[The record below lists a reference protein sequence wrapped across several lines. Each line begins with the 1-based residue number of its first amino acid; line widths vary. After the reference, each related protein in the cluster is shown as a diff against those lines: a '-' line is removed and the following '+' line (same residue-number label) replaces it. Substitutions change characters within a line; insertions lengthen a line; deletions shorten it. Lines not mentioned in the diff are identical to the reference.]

1 MIRRRFRSRRLGV
14 GIAIAAGSIV
24 LAACGTGTSS
34 GGGGGGSSSGGTIT
48 MSMVGPLTGTYAT
61 DGQPILEGAK
71 AAAAEINADGGILGK
86 KLKMD
91 VVDTVGD
98 PADAVPALQKEVAFG
113 HPVALIGPVTLEAK
127 AVEPIIDSNQIVDG
141 LNAGST
147 KFDKNT
153 DPWFW
158 RCNASDSEL
167 GVAMASLAS
176 QRGYKTAVIFMSS
189 SATSET
195 LKPVIATAWQ
205 AVGGT
210 LLKEI
215 TVTPGLSSYSSE
227 VNQVVGL
234 HPDVIFTQLDPGTA
248 AVAYAN
254 FKAIDN
260 LKIPFIGTDLEAG
273 FDFIKAVGPK
283 VAEATT
289 TSAVG
294 SNQLTAAGPLF
305 EKWYKQVNGH
315 SPLAGAAYAYD
326 CTIDFALAITK
337 AGTSNPTTWVKDITV
352 VSNPPGTQVSDYATA
367 VADIKKGIKIN
378 YEGASGPMDFNNFH
392 NVTGAWDVVH
402 ANGDSGGDTTTVETI
417 SGSTIQGILNKE
429 G

>member
-1 MIRRRFRSRRLGV
+1 MIRKWFRSRQFGA
-14 GIAIAAGSIV
+14 GIAIAASSIV
-24 LAACGTGTSS
+24 LAACGS
-34 GGGGGGSSSGGTIT
+34 GPGGSSGGTIT

-61 DGQPILEGAK
+61 DGQPILEGAR
-71 AAAAEINADGGILGK
+71 AATAEINADGGILGK
-86 KLKMD
+86 KLKMN

-98 PADAVPALQKEVAFG
+98 PADAVPALQKEIAVG
-113 HPVALIGPVTLEAK
+113 QPSALIGPVTLEAK

-147 KFDKNT
+147 KFDNNT

-167 GVAMASLAS
+167 GVAMAALAS

-195 LKPVIATAWQ
+195 LKPIIAAAWK

-210 LLKEI
+210 TLQVI
-215 TVTPGLSSYSSE
+215 TLTPGLSSYTSE
-227 VNQVVGL
+227 VKQAVSL
-234 HPDVIFTQLDPGTA
+234 HPGVIFTQLDPGTA

-254 FKAIDN
+254 FKSIDN
-260 LKIPFIGTDLEAG
+260 LAIPFIGTDLEAG
-273 FDFIKAVGPK
+273 SDFIKAIGPK

-294 SNQLTAAGPLF
+294 SNQLTAAGPQF

-315 SPLAGAAYAYD
+315 TPLAGAAYAYD

-337 AGTSNPTTWVKDITV
+337 AKTSNPATWVKDITA
-352 VSNPPGTQVSDYATA
+352 VSNPPGTAVSDYPAA

-378 YEGASGPMDFNNFH
+378 YEGASGPMDFNQFH

-402 ANGDSGGDTTTVETI
+402 ANGDAGGDTTTVETI
-417 SGSTIQGILNKE
+417 SGATIQGIVNK
-429 G
+429 GG

>member
-1 MIRRRFRSRRLGV
+1 MIRRRFTHTPLIVAS
-14 GIAIAAGSIV
+14 AIALAV
-24 LAACGTGTSS
+24 ALAACGKGAGSAS
-34 GGGGGGSSSGGTIT
+34 GSSSGGTIT
-48 MSMVGPLTGTYAT
+48 MSMIGPLTGTYAI

-86 KLKMD
+86 KLKLD

-98 PADAVPALQKEVAFG
+98 PADAVPALQKEIAFG
-113 HPVALIGPVTLEAK
+113 HPAALIGPVTLEAR
-127 AVEPIIDSNQIVDG
+127 AVEPIIDSNGIVDG
-141 LNAGST
+141 LNAGSS
-147 KFDKNT
+147 KFDHNT

-167 GVAMASLAS
+167 GVAMAALAQ

-195 LKPVIATAWQ
+195 LKPVIAAAWK

-210 LLKEI
+210 LLAEI
-215 TVTPGLSSYSSE
+215 TITPGLSSYTSE
-227 VNQVVGL
+227 VRQAVSL

-248 AVAYAN
+248 AVSYAN

-260 LKIPFIGTDLEAG
+260 LAIPFIGTDLEAG
-273 FDFIKAVGPK
+273 ADFIKAVGPK
-283 VAEATT
+283 VAETTT
-289 TSAVG
+289 TSTVG
-294 SNQLTAAGPLF
+294 SNALTAAGPLF
-305 EKWYKQVNGH
+305 QKWYRKINGH
-315 SPLAGAAYAYD
+315 TPLAGSAYAYD

-337 AGTSNPTTWVKDITV
+337 AGTSDPATWVKNITV
-352 VSNPPGTQVSDYATA
+352 VSNPPGVKVSDYATA
-367 VADIKKGIKIN
+367 VADLKKGIKIN
-378 YEGASGPMDFNNFH
+378 YEGASGPMDFNQFH

-402 ANGDSGGDTTTVETI
+402 ANGDAGGDTTTVETI
-417 SGSTIQGILNKE
+417 SGDKIQAIVSQG